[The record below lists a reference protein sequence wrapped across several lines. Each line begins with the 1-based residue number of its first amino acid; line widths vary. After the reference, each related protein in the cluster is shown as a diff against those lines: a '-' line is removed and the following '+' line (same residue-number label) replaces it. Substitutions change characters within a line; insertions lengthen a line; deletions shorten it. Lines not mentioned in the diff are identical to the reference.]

1 MLPKYILV
9 SLLAAFA
16 IAAPHPVEQVTD
28 SYDSSDNM
36 LIDDQQFPKGAVR
49 WPLEETIDNR

>member
-1 MLPKYILV
+1 MLSKYILV

-28 SYDSSDNM
+28 SYDSNDSM
-36 LIDDQQFPKGAVR
+36 LIDGQLPKGGVR
-49 WPLEETIDNR
+49 WPFGKNRNFH